1 MRPRRRGRGESGIG
15 VDRRE
20 RGTVSA
26 FVAVLTLACLL
37 AAGLSLDGGRIVAA
51 RLQISDIAANAA
63 RAGAQHVAGL
73 RGGER
78 TLDPARAEAAARRV
92 LAAAGASGS
101 VRVSDRSITVTA
113 STSQPMLLLR
123 LAGVA
128 SRTVSASATARP
140 EEGP

>member
-1 MRPRRRGRGESGIG
+1 MRLPGRGRGEPGTRAE
-15 VDRRE
+15 RRE

-26 FVAVLTLACLL
+26 FVVVLALACLL

-51 RLQISDIAANAA
+51 RLQVGDIAANAA

-78 TLDPARAEAAARRV
+78 SLDPARAEAAARRV
-92 LAAAGASGS
+92 LTAAGATGA
-101 VRVSDRSITVTA
+101 VRVSGRSITVTA
-113 STSQPMLLLR
+113 STTQPMLLLR
-123 LAGVA
+123 LAGVT
-128 SRTVSASATARP
+128 SRTVSATATARP